1 MKTLFVENWDKIKA
15 GTIAPKMQQGEGSYH
30 TMADLQKY
38 REKCEFSWNDT
49 ILEYKKKMD
58 EMV

>member
-1 MKTLFVENWDKIKA
+1 
-15 GTIAPKMQQGEGSYH
+15 MQQGEGSYH

-38 REKCEFSWNDT
+38 REKCDFSWNDT